1 MPGHRYKSISTL
13 TSTTEMAKFLHTR
26 LLEIVVV
33 VVVIHGLQEIGKT
46 IEALTISGICT
57 G

>member
-1 MPGHRYKSISTL
+1 MKIPFLISQRNRKNGNQKNFTNSQSL
-13 TSTTEMAKFLHTR
+13 QAKTEIT
-26 LLEIVVV
+26 
-33 VVVIHGLQEIGKT
+33 HGWQEIGKT